1 MVAPVRRAVGWG
13 LLVAGAALVVMISAA
28 VALAAGS
35 VDVALDRVVAVVLR
49 RCGFGGADVT
59 VLEDQLIWQ
68 LRMPRVLGALAVGAV
83 LAVCGAVL
91 QALTRNDL
99 ADPFLLGV
107 SSGASVG
114 AVTVIVL
121 GAGTV
126 GLAAHTLLPIA
137 AFIGA
142 LVALATVMLIASLGG
157 GTTALSPHRTILA
170 GVAVAHLCGAYTSI
184 VTLMRGEGDAA
195 RRVLSWTLGS
205 LAGLRWDSA
214 AFLLFVAAIAL
225 AWSLAYAQR
234 LDAFTFGETSARS
247 LGIPV
252 TATRWSLMIG
262 TALVTA
268 ASVAFAG
275 VIGFVGLVVPH
286 LVRPVV
292 GHRHRAVL
300 PAAALAGG
308 VLLLWADTAARSIVP
323 RQEVPIGALTALIG
337 VPALVWLL
345 ARRSRA

>member
-1 MVAPVRRAVGWG
+1 MPVPVRPGAGWG
-13 LLVAGAALVVMISAA
+13 LLLGVAALVVLASAA
-28 VALAAGS
+28 VALAVGS
-35 VDVALDRVVAVVLR
+35 VDVPTARVIAVVLR
-49 RCGFGGADVT
+49 RCGLGEAGVT
-59 VLEDQLIWQ
+59 PLEDQLIWQ
-68 LRMPRVLGALAVGAV
+68 LRMPRVLGALAVGAI
-83 LAVCGAVL
+83 LGLCGAVL

-114 AVTVIVL
+114 AVTVIAL

-137 AFIGA
+137 AFVGA
-142 LVALATVMLIASLGG
+142 LAALAAVLLIASLGSAG
-157 GTTALSPHRTILA
+157 AALSPHRTILA
-170 GVAVAHLCGAYTSI
+170 GVAVAHLCGAYISI

-214 AFLLFVAAIAL
+214 MLLLAVATLAL
-225 AWSLAYAQR
+225 VWFLAYAQR

-252 TATRWSLMIG
+252 TATRWSLMVG

-275 VIGFVGLVVPH
+275 VIGFIGLVVPH

-292 GHRHRAVL
+292 GPRHRAVL
-300 PAAALAGG
+300 PGTALAGG
-308 VLLLWADTAARSIVP
+308 VLLLWADTAARSLVAG
-323 RQEVPIGALTALIG
+323 QEVPIGALTALLG

-345 ARRSRA
+345 TRRPRA